1 MIGSIVAGII
11 GGATSQLRRSSH
23 EDQDSERIQIL
34 KGVMHSKSVPTMLK
48 VMNEDKSKVQRK
60 DLSELSPK
68 QCDELQR
75 LTLFSTTPR
84 DYIQCDQRNMQSRCC
99 LGKGLSTYPLIVI
112 LITKK
117 NEIESSSIV
126 GHGHVRPNQSEYSS
140 PVLFVKKK
148 MLLGVRVDFKA
159 LNKGTITDKFPILVI
174 EELLDKLHRSRF
186 FSKLDLKFG
195 YHQVMMK
202 EEDIHK
208 IDFRLMNAFQVGN
221 AFSTFQAH
229 MNIVSR

>member
-1 MIGSIVAGII
+1 MW
-11 GGATSQLRRSSH
+11 
-23 EDQDSERIQIL
+23 RI
-34 KGVMHSKSVPTMLK
+34 TK
-48 VMNEDKSKVQRK
+48 VDTIFHY
-60 DLSELSPK
+60 P
-68 QCDELQR
+68 
-75 LTLFSTTPR
+75 
-84 DYIQCDQRNMQSRCC
+84 
-99 LGKGLSTYPLIVI
+99 KGLHPVRSKEHAITLLPREGPINVPPYRYPYHK
-112 LITKK
+112 KK

-126 GHGHVRPNQSEYSS
+126 GHGHVRPNQSDYSS

-148 MLLGVRVDFKA
+148 MLLGVCVDFKA
-159 LNKGTITDKFPILVI
+159 LNKGTIPDKFPISVI

-202 EEDIHK
+202 KEDIHK